1 MRLTIENIA
10 VLKTASSEKVA
21 LVKKYNCF
29 EKVGIL
35 KKEKLWKSNLLKKTL
50 HQNVIVP
57 QCFA

>member
-35 KKEKLWKSNLLKKTL
+35 KKEKL
-50 HQNVIVP
+50 
-57 QCFA
+57 